1 MHPDDAS
8 SPDSPPRLPP
18 PERFRTIWRV
28 IREAHEEAGVLTDP
42 ADLAFS
48 HVVDRRNPEG
58 QPRIG
63 FFFTATRW
71 QGEPVNREPHKC
83 AGLHW
88 ADPARP
94 VRNGAWRNAA
104 VRRIRGANTRRSVA
118 AGAHLW

>member
-18 PERFRTIWRV
+18 PERSRTIWRV

-48 HVVDRRNPEG
+48 HVVHRRNPEG

-63 FFFTATRW
+63 FFFTATRR

-83 AGLHW
+83 AALGRPC
-88 ADPARP
+88 PA
-94 VRNGAWRNAA
+94 
-104 VRRIRGANTRRSVA
+104 SS
-118 AGAHLW
+118 